1 MSSENLII
9 LEEKLRRITAVSYRL
24 WKSVINLG
32 KSLNTVW
39 NVHLMFQNSEWADLH
54 VTSFHITIYIT
65 TNLLVKLEKVYINLY
80 LYISLHK
87 GSTSKFFPPSR
98 STRKG
103 PSVRTINGTFHKK
116 YLWNNSTRIYLGPS
130 RFAW

>member
-1 MSSENLII
+1 
-9 LEEKLRRITAVSYRL
+9 
-24 WKSVINLG
+24 
-32 KSLNTVW
+32 
-39 NVHLMFQNSEWADLH
+39 MFQNSEWADLH

-103 PSVRTINGTFHKK
+103 PSVRTINGTFHKNTFGTIVQE
-116 YLWNNSTRIYLGPS
+116 YTWVLADLPGNSLYFFPLDSEYFLPS
-130 RFAW
+130 NSSQLMVIKNSAVQNS